1 MTDALQQLASTPV
14 PDFSECSEEGNGAPR
29 LDSAL
34 YLRRWLLDLQLKVQ
48 ANEVAKHRML
58 KDALHA
64 HVQEAFG
71 EQLECLVSMAAT
83 DLYEKLMA
91 NNCAV
96 PDDELEQ
103 EEPLPSDFPKPD
115 PE

>member
-1 MTDALQQLASTPV
+1 MTATPSPNTLFAPISAIANTPL
-14 PDFSECSEEGNGAPR
+14 PDGYDE
-29 LDSAL
+29 SAL
-34 YLRRWLLDLQLKVQ
+34 YLRRFILNAQQSVL

-64 HVQEAFG
+64 HVQVAFG
-71 EQLECLVSMAAT
+71 EQLESLVSMAAT